1 MWLQKLIRRLFCREV
16 IAYIIVGVLTT
27 LVNLGVFALLSAWV
41 GHERWWVS
49 NFPAILAA
57 VIFAFIANKMIVF
70 RSDGPILQEIGKF
83 LLSRLATALAFEYGA
98 MFILT
103 DLMQMRSV
111 LTLFGIEILTSKLLT
126 QILVMIGNYV
136 LSKYFIFTKSKHPEA
151 DHQ

>member
-27 LVNLGVFALLSAWV
+27 LVNLGVFALLSAWI

-70 RSDGPILQEIGKF
+70 RSDGPLLQEIGKF

-98 MFILT
+98 MFNLT
-103 DLMQMRSV
+103 DLMQMRAV
-111 LTLFGIEILTSKLLT
+111 LTLFGIEILS
-126 QILVMIGNYV
+126 
-136 LSKYFIFTKSKHPEA
+136 S
-151 DHQ
+151 